1 MQAGGRIGK
10 YELEEFLGGG
20 MSHVYRARDTVLGR
34 TVAVKILT
42 EAACAQAEAKVRF
55 LAEARLASNLTHD
68 NVLSIYD
75 FGEDQQKRPFMVMEF
90 LRGQN
95 LSSAIRKGETGDIA
109 GKIRIALQIAR
120 AIEYI
125 HSQKVIH
132 RDIKP
137 ENVHITRAGV
147 AKLMDFGIAK
157 TEGLSMT
164 RTGYVL
170 GTPYYMSP
178 EQVTGKDV
186 TEQADVYAFGVLLFE
201 LMTGVK
207 PIAGDTVE
215 RIFYIILNE
224 PLDLSPLPASGA
236 PPEICDLVARCTAKI
251 PGDRPQGFAPVRAVL
266 EQLTGEGTFAPLQ
279 SRLRSETRASASEN
293 TSGLFGIKRRTL
305 AIWASVALLAL
316 ALGVG
321 FGLAWAGY
329 HRLET
334 QVRGAA
340 DGISSAGIAADGL
353 IGAEGLKQFETLR
366 ERLDTIDRYHREGAP
381 LGYRLGEMLRGD
393 LYRPARRLYF
403 ERFRSFFL
411 GPTQN
416 NQLQFLRGL
425 PAVPGPAYG
434 AVYET
439 LKAYLCTTSQPDKSD
454 ASFLVPVLLHW
465 WDAGLNPGADRESG
479 ARRQFEFYAQ
489 ELTRDDPFPKD
500 ADSATVTAAR
510 RYLDQFAGLERVYAF
525 VMADA
530 AKRERPLSF
539 NGRFPE
545 SATVLTESYEVPGQ
559 FTKSGWDF
567 VHAAIQRGE
576 NYLAG
581 EVWVVGD
588 NAAPQ
593 VDRARLAAD
602 LSERYRADYAQAW
615 REYLHGGVP
624 ARFTSLKD
632 AAAKLTVLAGEK
644 SPLTAWLNLAA
655 ENVAVGD
662 AGLRGTFQ
670 PVEAAVAAG
679 GRYRESLA
687 ALSAAAN
694 RVLVRRATDADAAA
708 VVERAEK
715 TAKAIEATFHSDP
728 GGHVEAQVARVLDE
742 PIAAARHL
750 MLR

>member
-42 EAACAQAEAKVRF
+42 EAACAQADAKVRF

-95 LSSAIRKGETGDIA
+95 LSSAIRGGETGDIA

-207 PIAGDTVE
+207 PISGDTVE

-224 PLDLSPLPASGA
+224 PLDLSPLAASGA
-236 PPEICDLVARCTAKI
+236 PPEICDLVARCTAKY
-251 PGDRPQGFAPVRAVL
+251 PADRPQGFAPVRAVL
-266 EQLTGEGTFAPLQ
+266 EQLAGEGSPPVAVRRRRPVV
-279 SRLRSETRASASEN
+279 
-293 TSGLFGIKRRTL
+293 KRRLL
-305 AIWASVALLAL
+305 AIWVSAALLAL
-316 ALGVG
+316 VLGVG

-334 QVRGAA
+334 EVRGAA

-381 LGYRLGEMLRGD
+381 LGYRLGEMVRGD

-403 ERFRSFFL
+403 ERFRTFFL

-425 PAVPGPAYG
+425 PAAPGPAYG
-434 AVYET
+434 AVYEI

-500 ADSATVTAAR
+500 ADGATVTAAR

-525 VMADA
+525 MMADA
-530 AKRERPLSF
+530 AKRERPLNF

-576 NYLAG
+576 SYLAG

-588 NAAPQ
+588 NAAPN

-602 LSERYRADYAQAW
+602 LSERYRTDYAQAW

-632 AAAKLTVLAGEK
+632 AAARLTTLAGEK
-644 SPLTAWLNLAA
+644 SPLMAWLNLAA

-687 ALSAAAN
+687 ALGAAAN

-708 VVERAEK
+708 VVEQAEK
-715 TAKAIEATFHSDP
+715 TAKAIQAAFHADS

-742 PIAAARHL
+742 PIAGVRHL
-750 MLR
+750 ILR

>member
-1 MQAGGRIGK
+1 MQPGGRIGK

-42 EAACAQAEAKVRF
+42 EAACAQPDAKVRF

-75 FGEDQQKRPFMVMEF
+75 FGEDQQNRPFMVMEF

-95 LSSAIRKGETGDIA
+95 LSNAIRNGETGDTD
-109 GKIRIALQIAR
+109 GKIRTALQVAR

-170 GTPYYMSP
+170 GTPYYMAP
-178 EQVTGKDV
+178 EQVTGKAV

-207 PIAGDTVE
+207 PISGDTVE

-224 PLDLSPLPASGA
+224 PLDLSPLIASGA
-236 PPEICDLVARCTAKI
+236 PPELCDLVARCTAKS
-251 PGDRPQGFAPVRAVL
+251 PAGRPPGFAPVCAVL
-266 EQLTGEGTFAPLQ
+266 EQLAGESSPPVAAP
-279 SRLRSETRASASEN
+279 
-293 TSGLFGIKRRTL
+293 RRTVGVTRRFL
-305 AIWASVALLAL
+305 AIWASVAFLAL
-316 ALGVG
+316 SLGVG

-329 HRLET
+329 HRLDT
-334 QVRGAA
+334 QVRATA
-340 DGISSAGIAADGL
+340 EAISAAGIASDGL
-353 IGAEGLKQFETLR
+353 IGAEGLKQFDILR
-366 ERLDTIDRYHREGAP
+366 EHLDTIDRYHRQGAP
-381 LGYRLGEMLRGD
+381 LGYRLGSMLWGD

-403 ERFRSFFL
+403 DRLRTFFL
-411 GPTQN
+411 GPAQN

-425 PAVPGPAYG
+425 PAAPGPAYSS
-434 AVYET
+434 VYET

-479 ARRQFEFYAQ
+479 ASRQIEFYAQ
-489 ELTRDDPFPKD
+489 ELTKDDPFPPD
-500 ADSATVTAAR
+500 ADVAAVTQAR
-510 RYLDQFAGLERVYAF
+510 RYLDQFPGLERVYAF
-525 VMADA
+525 VMAEA
-530 AKRERPLSF
+530 AKRDRPLSF
-539 NGRFPE
+539 NRRFPE
-545 SATVLTESYEVPGQ
+545 SGQVLTESYEVPAQ
-559 FTKSGWDF
+559 FTRGGWDF
-567 VHAAIQRGE
+567 VHGAILPGE
-576 NYLAG
+576 RYLAG

-588 NAAPQ
+588 HAAPD
-593 VDRARLAAD
+593 VDRSRLAGD
-602 LSERYRADYAQAW
+602 LSERYRADFAQAW
-615 REYLHGGVP
+615 REYLHGGML

-632 AAAKLTVLAGEK
+632 AAAKLASLAGEK
-644 SPLTAWLNLAA
+644 SPLQEWLNLAA
-655 ENVAVGD
+655 QNTAVDDPGIR
-662 AGLRGTFQ
+662 ATFQ
-670 PVEAAVAAG
+670 PVEAALAASR
-679 GRYRESLA
+679 RYRDALA
-687 ALSAAAN
+687 ALSTAAN
-694 RVLVRRATDADAAA
+694 RVLGRHATDADTAA
-708 VVERAEK
+708 VVDRTEQ
-715 TAKAIEATFHSDP
+715 TAKAIEAAFHADSA
-728 GGHVEAQVARVLDE
+728 GHLEVQVSRVLDE
-742 PIAAARHL
+742 PIAGAKHL